1 MPLQGAAEPWY
12 RRRAIL
18 AAVVLFVAVTVLRA
32 LVDSPREAITV
43 LYVIPIAIVAIELG
57 LAAGIAAAVIS
68 FVAFVVWDQVSDA
81 GVTAVGYLSR
91 ACAFAGIAVVVG
103 TLAERLRLAERRVSR
118 MAEAEDFSST
128 VVQTLTVAH
137 LALERGEIAE
147 AREAV
152 SQTLRAAVGM
162 VGDHLPDDLRPGDF
176 RVAPRDAGREA

>member
-1 MPLQGAAEPWY
+1 MPQQCAAEPWY

-32 LVDSPREAITV
+32 LVESPREAITV
-43 LYVIPIAIVAIELG
+43 LYVLPIASVAIAPG
-57 LAAGIAAAVIS
+57 PAAGPVAPVVPLAAYVY
-68 FVAFVVWDQVSDA
+68 WDQVTVA

-91 ACAFAGIAVVVG
+91 AVAFGGIALVVG
-103 TLAERLRLAERRVSR
+103 TLADRLRRAERRVAR
-118 MAEAEDFSST
+118 MSEAEDFSTS

-152 SQTLRAAVGM
+152 AQT
-162 VGDHLPDDLRPGDF
+162 
-176 RVAPRDAGREA
+176 